1 MWSIQD
7 AWSLFNKNPWH
18 ENLSLG
24 TCETWATTKGIGT
37 VSTNL
42 QHEGILW
49 IFVTFDHLQRWD
61 KTWKKVNEDQSCQQL
76 HVSWSHSSSLCQP
89 CCSLWVAILT
99 WPELSQK
106 SLS

>member
-24 TCETWATTKGIGT
+24 TCETWATTKGTGT

-42 QHEGILW
+42 QQEGILW
-49 IFVTFDHLQRWD
+49 NSVTFGSFATVGCDMEEG
-61 KTWKKVNEDQSCQQL
+61 K
-76 HVSWSHSSSLCQP
+76 
-89 CCSLWVAILT
+89 
-99 WPELSQK
+99 
-106 SLS
+106 

>member
-7 AWSLFNKNPWH
+7 AWSLFNKNPSH

-24 TCETWATTKGIGT
+24 TCETWATTKGTGT

-49 IFVTFDHLQRWD
+49 NSVTFGSFA
-61 KTWKKVNEDQSCQQL
+61 TVG
-76 HVSWSHSSSLCQP
+76 
-89 CCSLWVAILT
+89 
-99 WPELSQK
+99 
-106 SLS
+106 